1 MARRAFGNR
10 IAADPVLDGPGGR
23 AAIGGV
29 RTDGLRTDGLRTEG
43 GRTEGRGRPVG
54 ATEASAPSHRVVQG
68 RRVRRVVRRID
79 AWSVFKLSLLFYLCI
94 CLVLLIAG
102 VILWNVASAFNVIHN
117 VEKFIK
123 SLFDLQTFK
132 FQPSAI
138 LEASVLGSA
147 LLVVLGTGANVL
159 AAVFYNL
166 MADVIG
172 GVQVIVLEET
182 EDA

>member
-1 MARRAFGNR
+1 MARRAFGGR
-10 IAADPVLDGPGGR
+10 IAADPVLDEPRGR

-29 RTDGLRTDGLRTEG
+29 RTDGPRTGEVRADGI
-43 GRTEGRGRPVG
+43 RPVG
-54 ATEASAPSHRVVQG
+54 VTEASAPTSRRVVQG

-132 FQPSAI
+132 FQPTAI
-138 LEASVLGSA
+138 LEASVLGSL

-182 EDA
+182 EDV